1 MVERGLGEK
10 ESERE
15 RVDGGVLRVCVW
27 ASMNECSGLSSF
39 LYKDTNPIMGVPPSW
54 PHLTLITSSQIASHR
69 GLEVPMYDF
78 VGDTNIQSMT
88 GEVS

>member
-15 RVDGGVLRVCVW
+15 RVDGGVLRECVW

-39 LYKDTNPIMGVPPSW
+39 LYKDTNPIMGVPPS
-54 PHLTLITSSQIASHR
+54 
-69 GLEVPMYDF
+69 
-78 VGDTNIQSMT
+78 
-88 GEVS
+88 